1 MQYTRVI
8 SVWTVGPAVSAEQTR
23 AIIYWVAIGVA
34 ASDRDEER
42 GLLVGVM
49 MEAVL
54 GEDAADTPADTRAV
68 ADGRPV
74 WRDPELSS
82 RDMASLFSL
91 DRRFWNHTW
100 ITLMSSP
107 VLLIRS
113 SLICFDGFC
122 SRLYAST
129 RTSSCWGL
137 MVVLPFDLF
146 PSPPET
152 PMGVGRE
159 WGVGGVVGRCACG
172 DSTPTDMGEEA
183 NLRASDLGMFVVAVG
198 KVMEVAAP
206 PPAVLVAAR
215 LWIDS
220 W

>member
-1 MQYTRVI
+1 MSNSCFFLKI
-8 SVWTVGPAVSAEQTR
+8 SHNNDSLP
-23 AIIYWVAIGVA
+23 
-34 ASDRDEER
+34 DRDEER
-42 GLLVGVM
+42 GLLAGVM

-122 SRLYAST
+122 SRLYACT
-129 RTSSCWGL
+129 
-137 MVVLPFDLF
+137 
-146 PSPPET
+146 
-152 PMGVGRE
+152 
-159 WGVGGVVGRCACG
+159 
-172 DSTPTDMGEEA
+172 GERKHLEVSVPGI
-183 NLRASDLGMFVVAVG
+183 NRA
-198 KVMEVAAP
+198 KQ
-206 PPAVLVAAR
+206 
-215 LWIDS
+215 
-220 W
+220 